1 MKRGDQMKLL
11 LPVCFLLSFPAMAQS
26 QSTTGPATTK
36 GACSPANTGNDN
48 TFVINCG
55 IDKGQG
61 AELIAI
67 MNKILANQLN
77 PADVMAKLDEILR
90 NVHPP
95 RRLSDSQKGE
105 LATCLKKKPGRF
117 SIGSLQGN
125 SEAYK
130 YAQDWREVFMSAG
143 WEIEHTD
150 IPIQIFMIGGGM
162 WSGMQIGVHDA
173 SPTQGQMAI
182 ANGSPEQNLGQCLVG
197 RNDIPTG
204 GRIIPYKD
212 KPTGSVFIQISDQ
225 PQQ

>member
-1 MKRGDQMKLL
+1 MKRGDKMKLL
-11 LPVCFLLSFPAMAQS
+11 LAVCFLLSSPAMAQS
-26 QSTTGPATTK
+26 QSTTGSATTK
-36 GACSPANTGNDN
+36 GACSPANTGNAN
-48 TFVINCG
+48 TFVITCG

-95 RRLSDSQKGE
+95 RRLSDSQKNE

-143 WEIEHTD
+143 WVIEHTD
-150 IPIQIFMIGGGM
+150 IPIQIFMIGGGT
-162 WSGMQIGVHDA
+162 WSGMQINVHDA
-173 SPTQGQMAI
+173 SPTQGQITI
-182 ANGSPEQNLGQCLVG
+182 ANDSPEQNLGQCLVG

-204 GRIIPYKD
+204 GRIIAYKD

>member
-1 MKRGDQMKLL
+1 MKLL
-11 LPVCFLLSFPAMAQS
+11 LTICFLLSFPAISQS
-26 QSTTGPATTK
+26 QSTTGTATTK

-77 PADVMAKLDEILR
+77 SADVMAKLDEILR

-95 RRLSDSQKGE
+95 RRLSDTQKRE
-105 LATCLKKKPGRF
+105 LAMCLKRKPGRF
-117 SIGSLQGN
+117 SIGALSGN
-125 SEAYK
+125 SEAYR
-130 YAQDWREVFMSAG
+130 YAQDWREVFLTAG

-150 IPIQIFMIGGGM
+150 IPIQIFLIAGGM
-162 WSGMQIGVHDA
+162 WSGMQISVHDA

-182 ANGSPEQNLGQCLVG
+182 AIDSPEQNLGQCLVG
-197 RNDIPTG
+197 RNDIPAG
-204 GRIIPYKD
+204 GGIIPYKD
-212 KPTGSVFIQISDQ
+212 KPAGSVFIQISDQ

>member
-1 MKRGDQMKLL
+1 VSG
-11 LPVCFLLSFPAMAQS
+11 S
-26 QSTTGPATTK
+26 
-36 GACSPANTGNDN
+36 NN
-48 TFVINCG
+48 TFTINCG
-55 IDKGQG
+55 IGKEQG
-61 AELIAI
+61 KKMLAI
-67 MNKILANQLN
+67 LNKILANQIDTD
-77 PADVMAKLDEILR
+77 AVMAKLDEILR

-162 WSGMQIGVHDA
+162 WSGMQISVHDA
-173 SPTQGQMAI
+173 SPTQGQIAI
-182 ANGSPEQNLGQCLVG
+182 ANDSPEQNLGQCLVG

-204 GRIIPYKD
+204 GRIIAYKD

>member
-1 MKRGDQMKLL
+1 MKLL
-11 LPVCFLLSFPAMAQS
+11 FPICFLLFSPAMARS
-26 QSTTGPATTK
+26 QSTGPATTK

-55 IDKGQG
+55 IDNVQG

-77 PADVMAKLDEILR
+77 PSDVMAKLDEILR
-90 NVHPP
+90 SVHPP
-95 RRLSDSQKGE
+95 RRLSDSQKSE
-105 LATCLKKKPGRF
+105 LAMCLKKKPGRF
-117 SIGSLQGN
+117 SIGSIQGN
-125 SEAYK
+125 SEAFR
-130 YAQDWREVFMSAG
+130 YAQDWREVFISAG
-143 WEIEHTD
+143 WQVEHND
-150 IPIQIFMIGGGM
+150 IPIQIFMIAGGM
-162 WSGMQIGVHDA
+162 WSGMEIRVHDA

-182 ANGSPEQNLGQCLVG
+182 ANDSPEQNLGQCLVG

-212 KPTGSVFIQISDQ
+212 KPTGSVSIQVSDQ

>member
-1 MKRGDQMKLL
+1 MKLF
-11 LPVCFLLSFPAMAQS
+11 LPFCFLLSFAAMAQS

-36 GACSPANTGNDN
+36 GSCSPANTGNDN

-77 PADVMAKLDEILR
+77 SADVMAKLDEILR

-95 RRLSDSQKGE
+95 RRLPASQKSE
-105 LATCLKKKPGRF
+105 LSECLKKKPGRF
-117 SIGSLQGN
+117 SIMSLQDN
-125 SEAYK
+125 SEANR
-130 YAQDWREVFMSAG
+130 YAQDWREVFISAG

-162 WSGMQIGVHDA
+162 WSGMQISVHDA
-173 SPTQGQMAI
+173 SPTQGQIAI
-182 ANGSPEQNLGQCLVG
+182 ANDSPEQNLGQCLVG

-204 GRIIPYKD
+204 GRIIAYKE
-212 KPTGSVFIQISDQ
+212 KPTGSAFIQISDE